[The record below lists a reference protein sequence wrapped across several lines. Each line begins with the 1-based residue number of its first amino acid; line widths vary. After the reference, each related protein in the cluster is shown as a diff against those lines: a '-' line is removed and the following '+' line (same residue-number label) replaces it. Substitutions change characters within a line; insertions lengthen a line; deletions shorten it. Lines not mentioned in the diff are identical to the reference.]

1 VKQTDRTA
9 GVDEAG
15 RGPLAGPVVAAAVVL
30 AAGKTPPTP
39 LMDSKAITKAKR
51 EILFKWIF
59 ESGADVGIGILG
71 HEEVD
76 RLNILR
82 ASLEAMRVAV
92 GKLSYAPDLLLI
104 DGTFTIDMPDIRQEA
119 IVKGDSKIAAISAAS
134 IIAKVTRDR
143 IMDEYHA
150 QYPQYGFGKHKGYPT
165 AEHKRSIIKYGP
177 CPIHR
182 RSFRGVK
189 DVGIPEKV

>member
-1 VKQTDRTA
+1 VPQTDRTA

-30 AAGKTPPTP
+30 ASGKNPPTP
-39 LMDSKAITKAKR
+39 LRDSKTLTLAKR
-51 EILFKWIF
+51 EILFDWIF
-59 ESGADVGIGILG
+59 ASGADVGIGILA
-71 HEEVD
+71 HDEVD

-92 GKLSYAPDLLLI
+92 GKLSSRPDLLLI

-143 IMDEYHA
+143 IMDEYHG
-150 QYPQYGFGKHKGYPT
+150 QYPQYGFDKHKGYPT
-165 AEHKRSIIKYGP
+165 AEHKRSIIKHGP

-182 RSFRGVK
+182 LTFRGVK
-189 DVGIPEKV
+189 DVRIPENL